1 MNVDKSRNDSARVA
15 LLPGRHS
22 SKVALTVSRRALLS
36 GGNDR
41 LFREM
46 VTDLVT
52 ISLTMVS
59 VRAALGARI
68 GITGPQYSI
77 LVAILRMRDGEQV
90 RVRDVAA
97 YLHVSAAF
105 VTAEAGKLAQR
116 GLLRKL
122 PSTSDGRS
130 RLLSLTRKGQE
141 QLEHLTPDIR
151 EVNDRIFA
159 SLDRSDFVGL
169 SRIARELVK
178 DSQRALDFLSLTAP
192 DRTDRSAE
200 SRTHRRLWL

>member
-1 MNVDKSRNDSARVA
+1 MDKSPNEGAKPA
-15 LLPGRHS
+15 LLPRRHS
-22 SKVALTVSRRALLS
+22 SKVALTVSRRALLT
-36 GGNDR
+36 GGNDQ

-46 VTDLVT
+46 VTDLIT
-52 ISLTMVS
+52 ISLTMES

-77 LVAILRMRDGEQV
+77 LVAILRMHHGEHV

-130 RLLSLTRKGQE
+130 RLLTLTRRGE
-141 QLEHLTPDIR
+141 AQLERLTPDIR
-151 EVNDRIFA
+151 EVNDRFFA
-159 SLDRSDFVGL
+159 SLDRSDFVCL

-178 DSQRALDFLSLTAP
+178 DSKRALEFLSLTAP
-192 DRTDRSAE
+192 DRTDSSAE
-200 SRTHRRLWL
+200 SHAHRRLWL

>member
-1 MNVDKSRNDSARVA
+1 MDKSPNDGAKLA
-15 LLPGRHS
+15 LLPRRHS

-36 GGNDR
+36 GGNDQ

-46 VTDLVT
+46 VTDLIT
-52 ISLTMVS
+52 ISLTMES
-59 VRAALGARI
+59 VRATLGARI

-77 LVAILRMRDGEQV
+77 LVAIFRMRPGEHV

-105 VTAEAGKLAQR
+105 VTAEAGKLAQG
-116 GLLRKL
+116 GLIQKL
-122 PSTSDGRS
+122 PSASDGRS
-130 RLLSLTRKGQE
+130 RLLSLTRRGE
-141 QLEHLTPDIR
+141 AQLERLTPDIR
-151 EVNDRIFA
+151 EVNDRFFA
-159 SLDRSDFVGL
+159 SLDRSDFVCL

-178 DSQRALDFLSLTAP
+178 DSKRALEFLSLAAT

-200 SRTHRRLWL
+200 SRAHRRLWL

>member
-1 MNVDKSRNDSARVA
+1 MDKLPEDRAQPA
-15 LLPGRHS
+15 LLPRRHS
-22 SKVALTVSRRALLS
+22 GKVALTVSRRALLS
-36 GGNDR
+36 GGNDQ

-46 VTDLVT
+46 VTDLIT
-52 ISLTMVS
+52 ISLTMES
-59 VRAALGARI
+59 VRATLGARI

-77 LVAILRMRDGEQV
+77 LVAIFRMRHGEHV

-116 GLLRKL
+116 GLIQKL
-122 PSTSDGRS
+122 PSASDGRS
-130 RLLSLTRKGQE
+130 RLLFLTRRGE
-141 QLEHLTPDIR
+141 AQLERLTPDIR
-151 EVNDRIFA
+151 EVNDRFFA
-159 SLDRSDFVGL
+159 SLDRSDFVCL

-178 DSQRALDFLSLTAP
+178 DSKRALEFLSLAAT

-200 SRTHRRLWL
+200 SRAHRRLWL

>member
-1 MNVDKSRNDSARVA
+1 MNVDKSPNDGAKLA
-15 LLPGRHS
+15 LLPRRHS
-22 SKVALTVSRRALLS
+22 SKLALTVSRRALLS
-36 GGNDR
+36 DGNDL

-77 LVAILRMRDGEQV
+77 LVAILRMRHGEHV

-105 VTAEAGKLAQR
+105 VTAEAGKLEQR

-130 RLLSLTRKGQE
+130 RLLSLTRQGKA
-141 QLEHLTPDIR
+141 QLERLTPDIR
-151 EVNDRIFA
+151 KVNDRLFA
-159 SLDRSDFVGL
+159 SLDRSDFVCL

-178 DSQRALDFLSLTAP
+178 DSKRALEFLSLTAP
-192 DRTDRSAE
+192 DRSAE
-200 SRTHRRLWL
+200 SRAHRRLWL

>member
-1 MNVDKSRNDSARVA
+1 MDKSPNDGSKLA
-15 LLPGRHS
+15 LLPRRHS

-36 GGNDR
+36 GGNDQ

-46 VTDLVT
+46 VTDLIT
-52 ISLTMVS
+52 ISLTMES
-59 VRAALGARI
+59 VRATLGARI

-77 LVAILRMRDGEQV
+77 LVAIFRMRHGEHV

-116 GLLRKL
+116 GLIRKL
-122 PSTSDGRS
+122 TSTFDGRS
-130 RLLSLTRKGQE
+130 RLLSLTRRGE
-141 QLEHLTPDIR
+141 AQLERLTPDIR
-151 EVNDRIFA
+151 EVNDRFFA
-159 SLDRSDFVGL
+159 SLDRSDFVCL

-178 DSQRALDFLSLTAP
+178 DSKRALGFLSLTAP
-192 DRTDRSAE
+192 DRTDRSTE
-200 SRTHRRLWL
+200 SRAHRRLWL

>member
-1 MNVDKSRNDSARVA
+1 MNVERSMGDARST
-15 LLPGRHS
+15 LPLRR
-22 SKVALTVSRRALLS
+22 KLTLTVSRRALLS

-46 VTDLVT
+46 VTDLIT
-52 ISLTMVS
+52 ISLNMES
-59 VRAALGARI
+59 VRATLGERI
-68 GITGPQYSI
+68 GVTGPQYSI
-77 LVAILRMRDGEQV
+77 LVAILRMRPGEHV

-130 RLLSLTRKGQE
+130 RLLSLTRQGE
-141 QLEHLTPDIR
+141 ARLERLTPNIR
-151 EVNDRIFA
+151 EVNDRLFA
-159 SLDRSDFVGL
+159 SLDRSDFDRL

-178 DSQRALDFLSLTAP
+178 DSQRALEFLSSTAP
-192 DRTDRSAE
+192 DRTESSAE
-200 SRTHRRLWL
+200 SRAHRRLWL

>member
-1 MNVDKSRNDSARVA
+1 MHKSPNDGARLA
-15 LLPGRHS
+15 PHPMRHAG
-22 SKVALTVSRRALLS
+22 KVALTVSRRALLS
-36 GGNDR
+36 DGNDQ

-46 VTDLVT
+46 VTDLIT
-52 ISLTMVS
+52 ISLTMES

-77 LVAILRMRDGEQV
+77 LVAIFRMPHGEHV

-105 VTAEAGKLAQR
+105 VTAEAGKLARR

-130 RLLSLTRKGQE
+130 RLLSLTRQGE
-141 QLEHLTPDIR
+141 AQLERLTPDIR
-151 EVNDRIFA
+151 EVNDRFFA
-159 SLDRSDFVGL
+159 SLDRSDFVCL
-169 SRIARELVK
+169 SRIARGLVK
-178 DSQRALDFLSLTAP
+178 DSTRALEFLSLTEP
-192 DRTDRSAE
+192 DRNDRSAE

>member
-1 MNVDKSRNDSARVA
+1 MDKSPNDGAKPAR
-15 LLPGRHS
+15 LPRRHS

-36 GGNDR
+36 GGNDQ
-41 LFREM
+41 LLREM
-46 VTDLVT
+46 VTDLIT
-52 ISLTMVS
+52 ISLTMES
-59 VRAALGARI
+59 VRATLGARI

-77 LVAILRMRDGEQV
+77 LVAILRMRHGEHV

-130 RLLSLTRKGQE
+130 RLLCLTRQGGA
-141 QLEHLTPDIR
+141 QLERLTPDIR
-151 EVNDRIFA
+151 EVNDRFFA
-159 SLDRSDFVGL
+159 SLDRSDFVCL

-178 DSQRALDFLSLTAP
+178 DSKRALEFLSLTAP

-200 SRTHRRLWL
+200 SRSHRRLWL

>member
-1 MNVDKSRNDSARVA
+1 MHKSPNDGAKLA
-15 LLPGRHS
+15 LQPRRHS

-36 GGNDR
+36 GGNDQ

-46 VTDLVT
+46 VTDLIT
-52 ISLTMVS
+52 ISLTMES

-68 GITGPQYSI
+68 GVSGPQYSI
-77 LVAILRMRDGEQV
+77 LVAILRMRPGEHV

-105 VTAEAGKLAQR
+105 VTAEAGKLAHG

-130 RLLSLTRKGQE
+130 RLLSLTRQGE
-141 QLEHLTPDIR
+141 AQLQRLTREIR
-151 EVNDRIFA
+151 EVNDRFFA
-159 SLDRSDFVGL
+159 SLDRSDFVCL
-169 SRIARELVK
+169 SRIARGLVK
-178 DSQRALDFLSLTAP
+178 DSTRALEFLSLTEP
-192 DRTDRSAE
+192 DRTDRPAE
-200 SRTHRRLWL
+200 PRAHRRLWL